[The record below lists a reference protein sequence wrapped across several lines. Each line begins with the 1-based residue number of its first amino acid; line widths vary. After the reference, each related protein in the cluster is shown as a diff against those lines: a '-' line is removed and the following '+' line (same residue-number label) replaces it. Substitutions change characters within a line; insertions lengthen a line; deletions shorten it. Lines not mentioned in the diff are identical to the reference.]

1 MPQVSSTDRHSAI
14 IVTFAPSSV
23 RWHLNPTF
31 ITSTNQLL
39 PNVKSHWNVLIC
51 AGIEYGFR
59 NTEYERQLK
68 YAGSFWY
75 SVKRNCRKTLYKRL
89 NKSTKDICL
98 IGASNNMCCQVF
110 EHKTKSPSW
119 TDWKLWRGCLHCIC
133 ISNCIWKRR
142 PLEGALALYLENNW
156 DDMRPAINLILESH
170 FFVSSIWRNHLRMQI
185 QNTKYEEEK
194 TQFNQQRWEWLY

>member
-51 AGIEYGFR
+51 AGIEFGFR
-59 NTEYERQLK
+59 NTDTQSKEIVARP
-68 YAGSFWY
+68 
-75 SVKRNCRKTLYKRL
+75 C
-89 NKSTKDICL
+89 TKDLTKAPKTFAWLELATIC
-98 IGASNNMCCQVF
+98 V

-119 TDWKLWRGCLHCIC
+119 TDWKL
-133 ISNCIWKRR
+133 
-142 PLEGALALYLENNW
+142 ALYLYIQLYLKKTAFGGGACIVFGKQLRRHETLHQSHPWKSLFCFFHMTKSLEN
-156 DDMRPAINLILESH
+156 A
-170 FFVSSIWRNHLRMQI
+170 
-185 QNTKYEEEK
+185 NTQYKIRRRK
-194 TQFNQQRWEWLY
+194 NQFNQQRWEWLY